1 VTHDAINGTD
11 KVNIEHVYSI
21 NMRQA
26 KQDFTRENLAVIEE
40 RKIYQAR
47 IKGIDFISV
56 SMILQLYLGT
66 IVSIFVVVGVICCR
80 GFYFSDA
87 ALSYQQEV
95 KIPGK

>member
-1 VTHDAINGTD
+1 VTHDDINGTD

-26 KQDFTRENLAVIEE
+26 KQDFTRENLAVNEE

-56 SMILQLYLGT
+56 SMILRL
-66 IVSIFVVVGVICCR
+66 
-80 GFYFSDA
+80 
-87 ALSYQQEV
+87 
-95 KIPGK
+95 